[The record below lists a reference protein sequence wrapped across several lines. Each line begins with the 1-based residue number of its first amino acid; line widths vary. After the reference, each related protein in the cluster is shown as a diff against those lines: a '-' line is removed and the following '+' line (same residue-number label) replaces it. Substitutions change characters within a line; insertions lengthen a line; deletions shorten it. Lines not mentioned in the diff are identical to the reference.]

1 MTITGS
7 SRSLAKKRIP
17 GYLLHKPSGRARVR
31 INGEDIY
38 LGEYGSV
45 ESRQKYAEVIAQH
58 CSGLDARNPTGQP
71 PVLTVNELALAF
83 MRHAHA
89 YYVKDGKKTSE
100 IEVFKLAVRP
110 LVDLCGVV
118 QVANFGPLALRSVR
132 DRMIENGNLSRK
144 SINQAICR
152 IRSIFRWGV
161 SHEMVH
167 ATVLTAL
174 EAVEPL
180 KAGRTSARET
190 EKRKP
195 VDLKIIEQV
204 KAILPQRTRDL
215 IDLQLLTGARP
226 GELVKLTPE
235 MIQRGDGIWTARIE
249 GHKTAHRGKERNLV
263 FGRKAQSILNRYLN
277 IAPSTLLFDLKRHTY
292 GKAVKAA
299 CEKLGVKT
307 WTPHYLRHN
316 AGTAFR
322 RQFSR
327 EHAKAM
333 LGHEN
338 PEMTDHYSD
347 VDAEMASEVA
357 RQVG

>member
-1 MTITGS
+1 MTMAGS

-17 GYLLHKPSGRARVR
+17 GYLLHKPTGRARVR
-31 INGEDIY
+31 INGVDIY

-45 ESRQKYAEVIAQH
+45 ESRRKYAEVIAHH
-58 CSGLDARNPTGQP
+58 CSGLDARNSTGQP

-83 MRHAHA
+83 MRHADS

-100 IEVFKLAVRP
+100 VEVFKLAVRP

-132 DRMIENGNLSRK
+132 DRMVANGNLCRK
-144 SINQAICR
+144 SVNQAICR
-152 IRSIFRWGV
+152 IRTIFRWGV

-180 KAGRTSARET
+180 KAGRTTARET

-195 VDLKIIEQV
+195 VDLEIIEQV
-204 KAILPQRTRDL
+204 KAVLPQRTRDL

-226 GELVKLTPE
+226 GELLKLTPE
-235 MIQRGDGIWTARIE
+235 MIERGDEVWTARIE
-249 GHKTAHRGKERNLV
+249 GHKNAHRGKERILV
-263 FGRKAQSILNRYLN
+263 FGRKSQEILQKYLSV
-277 IAPSTLLFDLKRHTY
+277 PKTTRLFCLQRDSY

-299 CEKLGVKT
+299 CVKVGVKT
-307 WTPHYLRHN
+307 WTPHFLRHN
-316 AGTAFR
+316 AGKAVR
-322 RQFSR
+322 LQFGGDYVQ
-327 EHAKAM
+327 AL
-333 LGHEN
+333 LGQSSL
-338 PEMTDHYSD
+338 EMAHHYSD
-347 VDAEMASEVA
+347 VTLERASEVA